1 MSYERVK
8 TFQRLIRENRKK
20 NRAHTQELHLTY
32 DQWNP
37 WLSFSNTQRLHRCL
51 TLKAKVKTLCEYQP
65 PEYTLLDHENAN
77 KAPSPPIQTQPC

>member
-20 NRAHTQELHLTY
+20 NGAHTQELNLTY

-37 WLSFSNTQRLHRCL
+37 WLSFSNTQRLTDVSLSKPKSNHCVN
-51 TLKAKVKTLCEYQP
+51 TNP
-65 PEYTLLDHENAN
+65 PEYTLLDHENAK